1 MKVLILGGT
10 GMLGHRLYQVFA
22 PIFETCISA
31 RMSSSQCE
39 QYGFF
44 DPQKIIGGADL
55 SNPEALED
63 VIKTVSPEVVVNCI
77 GVLKQTLGLESTI
90 EAITLNA
97 LLPHW
102 IERLADRYGFR
113 LIQIS
118 TDCVFSGHGGFYNET
133 DDPDANDLYGR
144 SKLLGE
150 IDTNNKNCL
159 TLRTSMIGREL
170 QRTVGLLEWF
180 LSQKKKTI
188 KGYKRAIFS
197 GFTTGVLAE
206 ILADIVKNHEKLSGL
221 YHISSPAISKYDLL
235 CLINETLSLGVQIEP
250 DETFACDRSLDSS
263 RLCNILN
270 YHPPTW
276 HRMITDIAGEI
287 GQYEQWRAP
296 QPGTNRVTE

>member
-22 PIFETCISA
+22 PVFETWVSA

-39 QYGFF
+39 RYGFF
-44 DPQKIIGGADL
+44 DQRKIISGADL
-55 SNPEALED
+55 SRPESLEN
-63 VIKTVSPEVVVNCI
+63 VIKTVKPEVVVNCV
-77 GVLKQTLGLESTI
+77 GVLKQTLGPESTI

-118 TDCVFSGHGGFYNET
+118 TDCVFSGQKGFYSET
-133 DDPDANDLYGR
+133 DYPDANDLYGR

-150 IDTNNKNCL
+150 IDSDNKNCL

-188 KGYKRAIFS
+188 GGYKRAIFS
-197 GFTTGVLAE
+197 GFTTKVLAE
-206 ILADIVKNHEKLSGL
+206 ILADIVKNHGELSGL
-221 YHISSPAISKYDLL
+221 YHISSPPISKYDLL

-250 DETFACDRSLDSS
+250 DEIFACDRSLDSS
-263 RLCNILN
+263 RLCKMLN
-270 YHPPTW
+270 YTPPTW
-276 HRMITDIAGEI
+276 PKMITDIAGEI
-287 GQYEQWRAP
+287 GQYEQWRVP
-296 QPGTNRVTE
+296 QHGTNRVTE